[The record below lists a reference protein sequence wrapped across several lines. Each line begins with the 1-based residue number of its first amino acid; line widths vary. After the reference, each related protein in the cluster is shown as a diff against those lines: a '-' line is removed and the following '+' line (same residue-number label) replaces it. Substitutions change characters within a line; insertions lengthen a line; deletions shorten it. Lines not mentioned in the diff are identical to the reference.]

1 MEATTSGTAPKASLA
16 VPTSPSAR
24 PNGGFS
30 GVALSSH
37 EVQTPTH
44 SPGRAWYPR

>member
-24 PNGGFS
+24 TNGGFS

-37 EVQTPTH
+37 EAATPTH